1 MQVPLGSGLV
11 GYRVNLQGRDPP
23 VTVATRGSR
32 KPRNGPASPPLRRD
46 RFTSAPRSVH
56 FRAEIGSVRAEI
68 GSLPRRDRFSPR
80 GRALVRQVAAQGP
93 RSYP

>member
-32 KPRNGPASPPLRRD
+32 EPHNGPASPP
-46 RFTSAPRSVH
+46 F
-56 FRAEIGSVRAEI
+56 AEI